1 MVSTET
7 GKITTIAAV
16 IYTVIVAVVGS
27 SIALERVRSASHWT
41 RETRAVNS
49 LRDSIAGV
57 TVAHDFCVLVSL

>member
-27 SIALERVRSASHWT
+27 SIALE
-41 RETRAVNS
+41 
-49 LRDSIAGV
+49 
-57 TVAHDFCVLVSL
+57 